1 MLEWL
6 WFICDDIGSYTGTIV
21 LQIDFFFLLWEQVT
35 ENTKSVMLLE

>member
-21 LQIDFFFLLWEQVT
+21 LQIDFFLLWEQVT